1 MNLPV
6 IDMRFRPVFEM
17 MREKSMRLRGRFDRS
32 LHKKIIT
39 RARLTLRLAPRAKR
53 FMRLFY
59 WIQFLMFG
67 RELPSPLLLQV
78 LMR

>member
-1 MNLPV
+1 
-6 IDMRFRPVFEM
+6 MRFCTVFEM
-17 MREKSMRLRGRFDRS
+17 MREKSMRLLGRFDRY

-39 RARLTLRLAPRAKR
+39 RARLTLRLAPRGKR
-53 FMRLFY
+53 FMRLFC